1 MILGLEI
8 GLLIAGIIALTTGKF
23 KLSKVRVATGAVARI
38 AGLVMMLP
46 LPLAL
51 AAGFVIGLQ
60 KANQGKAVDIA
71 ELHPKV
77 AIVEICIVVVCALL
91 GFSIAL
97 IAARP
102 REDTEPRR
110 RTIPKDQAGEHT
122 LRTPA
127 SSEEEVPFAELD
139 EEAATGRIQ
148 QLPQPRKASGV
159 WPQGP
164 VRRPPASAPSVKAS
178 GSRVVW
184 WVAGGLAACFF
195 CCAVPAGGLLVW
207 WLWPTPSPQPT
218 TADRFAGG
226 RPVLGANNPPPG
238 QKKEGEKQ
246 NQKPPQFDLPARG
259 GPLPPGRRPQPPEAG
274 GPLPP
279 GKMQPPTERPILPP
293 ARPGPVNRPPR
304 LATDQVEKMLPSTIA
319 DVAVGGGGR
328 YLILYLPQERK
339 LAVFDVSEAK
349 IKGYVPA
356 AGSSV
361 KFAAGREKL
370 LVALGG
376 ENIIQRW
383 NLATLQ
389 REVTAPLPVQFK
401 ISLIGMGSNSDGPLL
416 VASADGVWR
425 AELFFMDIMT
435 LKKLPIKQTG
445 DSHIHIMEGDGVRA
459 SADGRVFGLWSIW
472 MGTRTLV
479 LEGQEARGYHENGLP
494 GHLIPGPDGKV
505 IYTAKGRYN
514 NHVKPLGDRSNDG
527 PYCLPAVQGDY
538 YLTVKANS
546 PQGRDKSVSG
556 TLAVHVAGDERP
568 LITLPEMDLPAS
580 IHGQAPNSQTL
591 PADKRI
597 YFIPAANLIVIIP
610 DSSDRLVLQRFD
622 VMQALEKSG
631 IDYLFVVSHA
641 PVKAKKGATYRYQL
655 AVKSK
660 QGGVKYRV
668 ESGPQGMKIS
678 DTGLLTWDVPRSASE
693 MELDVLLTI
702 SDKSGQ
708 EIFHKF
714 CILPGDQGEKQAA
727 PATNI
732 PQPVIPDEKRAEPVK
747 PATPPRKETAVR

>member
-8 GLLIAGIIALTTGKF
+8 GLLIAGLIALITGKI

-38 AGLVMMLP
+38 AGLVMILP

-51 AAGFVIGLQ
+51 AGWLIIGLQ
-60 KANQGKAVDIA
+60 QAIQGMPVDIA
-71 ELHPKV
+71 ELQPKI

-102 REDTEPRR
+102 REDAEPRR
-110 RTIPKDQAGEHT
+110 RSVPKAQAGEHT

-127 SSEEEVPFAELD
+127 SSEEEVPFAELA
-139 EEAATGRIQ
+139 EEVATGRIQ

-159 WPQGP
+159 RPQGP
-164 VRRPPASAPSVKAS
+164 VRRPTAPAPSVKAS

-184 WVAGGLAACFF
+184 WIAGGLAACSFF
-195 CCAVPAGGLLVW
+195 CCAIPAGGLLVW
-207 WLWPTPSPQPT
+207 WWWPTPSPQPT
-218 TADRFAGG
+218 TAGQFAGA
-226 RPVLGANNPPPG
+226 RPVLGANIPPPG
-238 QKKEGEKQ
+238 QKKELEKQ
-246 NQKPPQFDLPARG
+246 NQKPPQVDLPARG
-259 GPLPPGRRPQPPEAG
+259 GPLPPQRRPQPPLAG
-274 GPLPP
+274 DPLPP
-279 GKMQPPTERPILPP
+279 P
-293 ARPGPVNRPPR
+293 RPGPVNRPPR
-304 LATDQVEKMLPSTIA
+304 LAADQIEKMLPSTIA

-328 YLILYLPQERK
+328 YLILHLPQERK

-349 IKGYVPA
+349 IKGYVSA

-376 ENIIQRW
+376 ENVIQSW

-389 REVTAPLPVQFK
+389 REATAPLPVQFK
-401 ISLIGMGSNSDGPLL
+401 ISLIAMGSNSDGPLL
-416 VASADGVWR
+416 VASADGIWR

-435 LKKLPIKQTG
+435 LKKLPIERTG

-459 SADGRVFGLWSIW
+459 SADGRVFGMWSVF
-472 MGTRTLV
+472 MGIRTLV
-479 LEGQEARGYHENGLP
+479 LEGKEARGYHENGLV
-494 GHLIPGPDGKV
+494 GHIVPGPDGKV

-514 NHVKPLGDRSNDG
+514 NHIKPLGVRSSDG

-538 YLTVKANS
+538 SLTVKAN
-546 PQGRDKSVSG
+546 PPRGRDKSVSG
-556 TLAVHVAGDERP
+556 TLTVHVAGDERL

-580 IHGQAPNSQTL
+580 LHGQAPNSQTL

-597 YFIPAANLIVIIP
+597 YFIPAAELIVIIP
-610 DSSDRLVLQRFD
+610 DSSDRLVLQHFD

-631 IDYLFVVSHA
+631 IDYLFVVSQA
-641 PVKAKKGATYRYQL
+641 PVKAKKGATYRYSL

-668 ESGPQGMKIS
+668 ESGPQDMKIS
-678 DTGLLTWDVPRSASE
+678 DTGLITWDVPRSASE
-693 MELDVLLTI
+693 TELDVLLSI

-714 CILPGDQGEKQAA
+714 SILPSDQGE
-727 PATNI
+727 
-732 PQPVIPDEKRAEPVK
+732 
-747 PATPPRKETAVR
+747 